1 MNNVYE
7 VALNGQLDSVCVGN
21 LNILLDVA
29 VTHQLVVPGSFD
41 PKASSDL
48 EYYGY
53 SEMDFLITG
62 GEYWDGETSQDQY
75 QDAVWKRLSE
85 QQLID
90 IDGKYQSE
98 IEELLWDLTDKEKLD
113 NAEPNHYPA

>member
-7 VALNGQLDSVCVGN
+7 VALNGQLDSISFGN

-41 PKASSDL
+41 PKAASDL

-62 GEYWDGETSQDQY
+62 GEYWDGSQD
-75 QDAVWKRLSE
+75 AENFSVWVRLTDE
-85 QQLID
+85 QLTELD
-90 IDGKYQSE
+90 DKYSSE
-98 IEELLWDLTDKEKLD
+98 IQDILWDLSDKAKLD
-113 NAEPNHYPA
+113 DVELNHYPAA